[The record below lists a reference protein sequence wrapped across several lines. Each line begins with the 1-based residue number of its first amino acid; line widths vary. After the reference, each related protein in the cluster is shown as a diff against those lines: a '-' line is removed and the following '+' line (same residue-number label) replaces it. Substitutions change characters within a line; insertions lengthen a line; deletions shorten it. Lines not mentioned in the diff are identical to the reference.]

1 MEQNSW
7 YTSKWAI
14 VLYHALFW
22 AATLFLPYLVRP
34 AFNEAPGSRLSHRS
48 MREYNPEH
56 LGTNIPPATLDS
68 LIHLLPPEKRP
79 VLIKPK
85 PQLFSRILLVINL
98 VWIALFY
105 LNAYWL
111 IRRYLYHKKI
121 LRYIGIQV
129 AVFTG
134 VILLAEILMKWNHPN
149 LEYRFHLPVMINLFP
164 FLFVQACSL
173 AYTMVIDKINTDK
186 ARKDMETEGLKT
198 ELSFLRSQISPHF
211 IFNVLNNMVS
221 LARKNAAQLEP
232 SLIKLSGIMRYML
245 YESDDTKVLLKKEIE
260 YLQSYIDLQTLR
272 FGSDITIISDLQAPD
287 RAYFIEPMLLI
298 PFVENAF
305 KHSNSSLE
313 KPLIEIQFKVEAG
326 ILHLMVKN
334 NFDPTLE
341 MALDPTSGIGL
352 ANVKRRLNL
361 LYAQRHSLLI
371 TELAGV
377 YTVSLQISLE

>member
-7 YTSKWAI
+7 YTSRWAI
-14 VLYHALFW
+14 VIYHILFW
-22 AATLFLPYLVRP
+22 TATLFLPYLVRP
-34 AFNEAPGSRLSHRS
+34 AFNDAPGSRLSHRN
-48 MREYNPEH
+48 MREFRPEH
-56 LGTNIPPATLDS
+56 LGSNIPPATLDS

-85 PQLFSRILLVINL
+85 PQLFSRLTLLINL
-98 VWIALFY
+98 VWVGLFY

-111 IRRYLYHKKI
+111 IGRYLYHKKI
-121 LRYIGIQV
+121 LSYIGLQV
-129 AVFTG
+129 SVFVA
-134 VILLAEILMKWNHPN
+134 VILLSVLIMKWNHPN
-149 LEYRFHLPVMINLFP
+149 LEYRMHLPLMINLFP

-186 ARKDMETEGLKT
+186 ARKEMETEGLKT

-221 LARKNAAQLEP
+221 LARKNSTQLEP

-245 YESDDTKVLLKKEIE
+245 YESDDTRVLLKKEID

-272 FGSDITIISDLQAPD
+272 FGSDIKIVTDLQLPEK
-287 RAYFIEPMLLI
+287 AYFIEPMLLI

-305 KHSNSSLE
+305 KHCHTGIHE
-313 KPLIEIQFKVEAG
+313 PVIEIGFKVEEG
-326 ILHLMVKN
+326 VLHLVVKN
-334 NFDPTLE
+334 NFDPARELSVDT
-341 MALDPTSGIGL
+341 TSGIGL

-371 TELAGV
+371 TEIAGL

>member
-1 MEQNSW
+1 MEQQSW

-14 VLYHALFW
+14 VFYHALFW

-34 AFNEAPGSRLSHRS
+34 ALNEAPGSRLSHRS
-48 MREYNPEH
+48 MREFKPEH
-56 LGTNIPPATLDS
+56 LGSNIPPATLDS

-79 VLIKPK
+79 ALIKPR
-85 PQLFSRILLVINL
+85 PQLFSRVILLINF
-98 VWIALFY
+98 VWVALFY
-105 LNAYWL
+105 CNAYWL

-121 LRYIGIQV
+121 LPYIGLQIG
-129 AVFTG
+129 VFFL
-134 VILLAEILMKWNHPN
+134 VILLAELLMKWNHPN
-149 LEYRFHLPVMINLFP
+149 LEYRFHLPLMLNLFP

-186 ARKDMETEGLKT
+186 TRKEMETEGLKT

-211 IFNVLNNMVS
+211 IFNVLNNMVA
-221 LARKNAAQLEP
+221 LARKNSTQLEP

-245 YESDDTKVLLKKEIE
+245 YESDDTKVLLKKEMD
-260 YLQSYIDLQTLR
+260 YLQSYIDLQSLR
-272 FGSDITIISDLQAPD
+272 FGSDITIIADVQVPD
-287 RAYFIEPMLLI
+287 GAFFIEPMLLI

-305 KHSNSSLE
+305 KHCNTSIDQ
-313 KPLIEIQFKVEAG
+313 PVIEIHFSVTDG
-326 ILHLMVKN
+326 ILHLVVKN
-334 NFDPTLE
+334 NFDPNRE
-341 MALDPTSGIGL
+341 MTLDPTSGIGL

-371 TELAGV
+371 TELAGL